1 MDSDVLDRREVIEL
15 KVFTPEDIIRLQ
27 FAGCTGIEAVVQAE
41 LAEVLFLGR
50 KVFCFDDPQPQCILN
65 PPTVVLETE
74 GHCEVSG
81 QLGCLAKAVADYYRI
96 SVASNRVSD
105 LEMTC
110 FSAQ

>member
-1 MDSDVLDRREVIEL
+1 M
-15 KVFTPEDIIRLQ
+15 FTPEDIIRLQ
-27 FAGCTGIEAVVQAE
+27 LAGCTGIEAVVQAK
-41 LAEVLFLGR
+41 LTEVLFLGR
-50 KVFCFDDPQPQCILN
+50 KVFCFDDPQPQRILN

-81 QLGCLAKAVADYYRI
+81 LLGCHVTAVADYYRI